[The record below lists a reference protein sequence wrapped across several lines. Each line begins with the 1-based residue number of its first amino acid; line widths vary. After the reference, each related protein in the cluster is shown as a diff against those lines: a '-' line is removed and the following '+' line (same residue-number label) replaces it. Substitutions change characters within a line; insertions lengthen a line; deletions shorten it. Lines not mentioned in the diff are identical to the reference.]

1 MLRETP
7 DVRQIPGEPPR
18 RWFAD
23 DFFDLIVWLEP
34 DGSLNGFQL
43 CYDRDFHPRALTWT
57 KAAGYSHAAIDDGDC
72 AEGAHKSSPVLV
84 SDGAFD
90 AESVYKRFE
99 RESALLPESIRK
111 AVGEKIKGFPD
122 AEKI

>member
-43 CYDRDFHPRALTWT
+43 CYDREFQPRALTWT
-57 KAAGYSHAAIDDGDC
+57 KAKGYSHSGIDDG
-72 AEGAHKSSPVLV
+72 EGYGGTHKASPILV
-84 SDGAFD
+84 RDGLFD
-90 AESVYKRFE
+90 AKIVSGRLAA
-99 RESALLPESIRK
+99 SAGELPPEML
-111 AVGEKIKGFPD
+111 AFVLEKINSFKP
-122 AEKI
+122 